1 MILSHLAR
9 NNFVVELNNR
19 VINIPP
25 YESDT
30 VNRAPRLTSLLN
42 RSLVDRRDDDDKQPR
57 FQTAWFLCLI
67 VRSDEVIALYP
78 DGVRRGV

>member
-1 MILSHLAR
+1 MR

-19 VINIPP
+19 VINISP

-30 VNRAPRLTSLLN
+30 VNRVPRLTSLLN
-42 RSLVDRRDDDDKQPR
+42 RILVDRRDDDDKQPR

-67 VRSDEVIALYP
+67 VRSDGVIALYP
-78 DGVRRGV
+78 DGVRRGM